1 MTAAIY
7 LGLGLFLGVLG
18 GIATFLHCDVM
29 RRIVAL
35 NIAGAGIFLVLV
47 GGTGRGSVD
56 AVAHA
61 LVLTGIVVA
70 VSITGVALVLLARLA
85 EKDQEGDR

>member
-1 MTAAIY
+1 MTAVIY
-7 LGLGLFLGVLG
+7 LGLGLFLAVLG
-18 GIATFLHCDVM
+18 GIATFLHRDVL

-35 NIAGAGIFLVLV
+35 NVAGTGVFLVLAAGAGR
-47 GGTGRGSVD
+47 GGVD

-70 VSITGVALVLLARLA
+70 VAISGVALVLLARLA
-85 EKDQEGDR
+85 EKDQEDGS